1 MILRAKKR
9 LQALLKRKKKALDG
23 YVHMYEYGKD
33 LLYSTYECAC
43 TAHETTFSQI
53 KDMVE
58 IFNSEIKYI
67 HSTNQDM
74 KTYIDSCNKE
84 PEKCELYLKQS
95 TAQYENVANITADID
110 IVIPQEKKRQ

>member
-43 TAHETTFSQI
+43 TAQETTISKM
-53 KDMVE
+53 KD
-58 IFNSEIKYI
+58 ILYIYKSEIKKYI
-67 HSTNQDM
+67 PQTE
-74 KTYIDSCNKE
+74 T
-84 PEKCELYLKQS
+84 CELIFKY
-95 TAQYENVANITADID
+95 
-110 IVIPQEKKRQ
+110 